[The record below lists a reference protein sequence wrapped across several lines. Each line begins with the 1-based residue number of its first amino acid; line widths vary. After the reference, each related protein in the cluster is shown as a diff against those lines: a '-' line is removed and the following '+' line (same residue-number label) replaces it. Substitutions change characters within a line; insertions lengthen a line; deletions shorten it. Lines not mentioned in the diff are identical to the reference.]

1 MAAFIFPNNPAN
13 EQVVTN
19 TETGTQYI
27 YQTVPGKW
35 VVNAKNPENSFVE
48 LAGDTMT
55 GALSIQPSAVSSTGV
70 LNIKTSTNAT
80 NNYAFKINNSSNQTF
95 FQAIGDSS
103 LQLIGK
109 KTQVNPA
116 LNFFSPPGIAGF
128 EILGPTVDNPAVLA
142 SVLNCYYNSD
152 SSGTQ
157 IRYFGKVVENN
168 DITNKLYVDN
178 QVAGVLSGNV
188 TIPNNLTI
196 QNTLSVVGTSAL
208 SSAALSSVLTL
219 NSATPIKFNY
229 SGSSFIDIK
238 KTLLFYGLKSDGTRP
253 SWEALKIGIDP
264 NNENFSAME
273 VGKRFY
279 WTGTYAYCVGS
290 VRNYLNSQTYDFRDT
305 DTANNIVLSITS
317 SEAVYNGVTSN
328 AKSLQ
333 TKDSASALVTSSVTS
348 LKSALHAAVNGSTD
362 YASLKAALLA
372 ALA

>member
-1 MAAFIFPNNPAN
+1 MAAFTFPNNPNN

-19 TETGTQYI
+19 SETGTQYI
-27 YQTVPGKW
+27 YQASPGKW
-35 VVNAKNPENSFVE
+35 VVTAKNPENSFVE

-55 GALSIQPSAVSSTGV
+55 GALSIQPSAVASTGV
-70 LNIKTSTNAT
+70 LSIKTSSSAS
-80 NNYAFKINNSSNQTF
+80 NNYAFKVNNSLNQTF
-95 FQAIGDSS
+95 FQGTGDSS
-103 LQLIGK
+103 LKLIGK
-109 KTQVNPA
+109 TTQVTPA

-128 EILGPTVDNPAVLA
+128 EILGPTVDNPSDIS

-157 IRYFGKVVENN
+157 IRYFGKVAENN
-168 DITNKLYVDN
+168 DIVNKLYVDN
-178 QVAGVLSGNV
+178 KVAGVLSGSV
-188 TIPNNLTI
+188 TLPNNLSVAGSLSVTGSS
-196 QNTLSVVGTSAL
+196 TLSQL
-208 SSAALSSVLTL
+208 LTL

-229 SGSSFIDIK
+229 SGSSFVDVRG
-238 KTLLFYGLKSDGTRP
+238 TLLIYGLKADGTRP

-264 NNENFSAME
+264 NNENFSALE

-328 AKSLQ
+328 ATSLQ

-348 LKSALHAAVNGSTD
+348 LKSTLHAAVNGSTD

>member
-1 MAAFIFPNNPAN
+1 MAAFNFPNNPN
-13 EQVVTN
+13 NDQVTTN

-55 GALSIQPSAVSSTGV
+55 GALSIQPSAVSSTGG
-70 LNIKTSTNAT
+70 LNIKTSTNAS
-80 NNYAFKINNSSNQTF
+80 NNYAFKVNNSSNQTF
-95 FQAIGDSS
+95 FQGAGDSS
-103 LQLIGK
+103 LKLIGK
-109 KTQVNPA
+109 TTQVTPA

-128 EILGPTVDNPAVLA
+128 EILGPTVDNPSDIA
-142 SVLNCYYNSD
+142 SVFNCYYNND

-168 DITNKLYVDN
+168 DIVNKLYVDN
-178 QVAGVLSGNV
+178 QVAGVLSGSV
-188 TIPNNLTI
+188 TLPNNLSVAG
-196 QNTLSVVGTSAL
+196 NLSVTG
-208 SSAALSSVLTL
+208 SSTFTQSLTL

-229 SGSSFIDIK
+229 SGSSFVDVK
-238 KTLLFYGLKSDGTRP
+238 GTLLIYGLKANGTRP

-264 NNENFSAME
+264 NNENFSALE
-273 VGKRFY
+273 IGKRFY
-279 WTGTYAYCVGS
+279 WTGTYVYCEGS
-290 VRNYLNSQTYDFRDT
+290 VRNYLNSQTYDFRNTDT
-305 DTANNIVLSITS
+305 DNTIVLSITS

-328 AKSLQ
+328 ANSLQ
-333 TKDSASALVTSSVTS
+333 TKTSASALVTSSVAS
-348 LKSALHAAVNGSTD
+348 LKSTLHSAVNGSTD